1 MYLNQDM
8 ALSGKDLNALEDLID
23 QKIEEKAETTLATKA
38 DIRHLP
44 TKAEFYD
51 QSDKLMKE
59 LKATREDITSLSGLQ
74 SQVHDHEER
83 IHKVEKKLNISP
95 SI

>member
-8 ALSGKDLNALEDLID
+8 ALSDKDIKALDDLID

-38 DIRHLP
+38 DIKHLP
-44 TKAEFYD
+44 TKADFYD
-51 QSDKLMKE
+51 QSDKLMTE
-59 LKATREDITSLSGLQ
+59 LKATREDITTLSGLQ
-74 SQVHDHEER
+74 SQVHDHEIR

>member
-1 MYLNQDM
+1 MP
-8 ALSGKDLNALEDLID
+8 LSNKDFKALENLID
-23 QKIEEKAETTLATKA
+23 QKIEDKAETTLATKE
-38 DIRHLP
+38 DIGHLP
-44 TKAEFYD
+44 TKEEFYD

-59 LKATREDITSLSGLQ
+59 LSATREKITILSGLQ

-83 IHKVEKKLNISP
+83 IEKVEKKLNISP

>member
-1 MYLNQDM
+1 M
-8 ALSGKDLNALEDLID
+8 ALTDKDIKALDDLID

-38 DIRHLP
+38 DIKHLP
-44 TKAEFYD
+44 TKVEFYD

-59 LKATREDITSLSGLQ
+59 LKATREEITTLAGLQ
-74 SQVHDHEER
+74 SQVHEHEER
-83 IHKVEKKLNISP
+83 IHKVEKKLNLSP